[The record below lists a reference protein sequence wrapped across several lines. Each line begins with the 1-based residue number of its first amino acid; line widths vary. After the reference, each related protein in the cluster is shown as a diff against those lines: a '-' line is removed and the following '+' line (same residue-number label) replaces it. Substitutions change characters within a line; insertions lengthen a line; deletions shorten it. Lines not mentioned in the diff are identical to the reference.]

1 MFDDDSGFKKK
12 KKVAEGELDITPM
25 IDVTFLLLIFFMVT
39 STMQGTPDRDIPP
52 SLSGSSQNPAA
63 MLELVV
69 VAPVTANGDAQ
80 ILLEGKTM
88 TLEELKSA
96 VAQEAAVK
104 EAVVGWKELAPG
116 GANFPGWMHKAPTA
130 TRTIGILLERDSRS
144 RGIRTWPACKNVSS
158 TASSPSGT
166 SRPRCSI
173 STTTV
178 VASHTG
184 ILVESWEGRTCSIRL
199 R

>member
-104 EAVVGWKELAPG
+104 EAEIMIMA
-116 GANFPGWMHKAPTA
+116 
-130 TRTIGILLERDSRS
+130 ERQ
-144 RGIRTWPACKNVSS
+144 
-158 TASSPSGT
+158 
-166 SRPRCSI
+166 
-173 STTTV
+173 
-178 VASHTG
+178 VASG
-184 ILVESWEGRTCSIRL
+184 FIGEVESALSEVENVKYHFAVQDRK
-199 R
+199 